1 MSDIRH
7 DAATMR
13 LMKHYGFSRQNAA
26 TIAWAVLQE
35 ADAAIRPQVSGE
47 RAEAGFDASG
57 RWTYTA
63 SQHGGRLL
71 DPVGRELR

>member
-35 ADAAIRPQVSGE
+35 ADAAVRPRMSGE
-47 RAEAGFDASG
+47 RAEAGFDAL
-57 RWTYTA
+57 RA
-63 SQHGGRLL
+63 L
-71 DPVGRELR
+71 DSYRVATRRPAA